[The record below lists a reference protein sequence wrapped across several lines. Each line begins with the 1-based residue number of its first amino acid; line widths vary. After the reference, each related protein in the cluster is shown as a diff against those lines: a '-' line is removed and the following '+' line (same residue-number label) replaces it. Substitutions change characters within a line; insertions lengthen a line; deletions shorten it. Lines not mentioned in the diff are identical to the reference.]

1 MGLLRCFASVKRC
14 SYFPAKIFSFWL
26 KQFSACVF
34 QFFFFLNSLCFHV
47 FVILSPFKKKKGKNF
62 ILKMLLLENCIL
74 RTFLH
79 IQLYMMKKI
88 VFICFFHCCNGQ
100 FHTDIH
106 TLACANTDSPSWLIY
121 SKGVQALKISH
132 YILLCVVKDYN
143 HFSVQ

>member
-1 MGLLRCFASVKRC
+1 
-14 SYFPAKIFSFWL
+14 
-26 KQFSACVF
+26 
-34 QFFFFLNSLCFHV
+34 
-47 FVILSPFKKKKGKNF
+47 
-62 ILKMLLLENCIL
+62 MLLLENCIL